1 MSSGRFTPLGRV
13 VVGGLMVWMCYETV
27 SGMNDRKE
35 LAMGLETRVEDVSG
49 PLVEIVSTVYAAENG
64 PSYEVVANSYE
75 GQ

>member
-1 MSSGRFTPLGRV
+1 
-13 VVGGLMVWMCYETV
+13 
-27 SGMNDRKE
+27 MNDRKE